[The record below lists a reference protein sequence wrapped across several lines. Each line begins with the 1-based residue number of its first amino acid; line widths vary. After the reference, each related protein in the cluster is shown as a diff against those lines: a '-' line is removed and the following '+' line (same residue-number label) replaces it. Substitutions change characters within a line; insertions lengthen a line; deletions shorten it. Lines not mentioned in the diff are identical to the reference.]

1 MLIFSM
7 LERKNLSTRRPGKRG
22 ADLNDAFDFFV
33 EMFSDLLQASSCKFQ
48 AFKVI
53 AQGDEDDLSFV
64 LSEPTTLEFAPREF
78 EVYALRR
85 ADGAMTRVF
94 YAMELLLVCKR
105 QLQTGDH
112 GTEAR
117 ISIAPHTQC
126 DLLKLD
132 HAEIQRTLSSSHSH
146 ATIRNVAADW
156 DEFSDFESPVELSLA
171 DDFVLGP
178 LRLET
183 P

>member
-1 MLIFSM
+1 M
-7 LERKNLSTRRPGKRG
+7 
-22 ADLNDAFDFFV
+22 
-33 EMFSDLLQASSCKFQ
+33 
-48 AFKVI
+48 I
-53 AQGDEDDLSFV
+53 AQGDEDSLSFV
-64 LSEPTTLEFAPREF
+64 LSEPTTLQFAPRDF

-94 YAMELLLVCKR
+94 YAMELDAGV
-105 QLQTGDH
+105 QTPTVQTGDH

-126 DLLKLD
+126 DLLGLN
-132 HAEIQRTLSSSHSH
+132 HAEIQRTEIAIHSH

-156 DEFSDFESPVELSLA
+156 DIFSDFESPVELSLA

-178 LRLET
+178 LGLERYDDNGRPIDITGGPIDITDPHYPST
-183 P
+183 PIDITVLYNALHGKEGCIKTR